1 MQHREAPER
10 IALRAGQVALFA
22 SDMHLGDDAPETA
35 DMFLALLDA
44 NAPQATH
51 LFLLGDVFEAWI
63 GDDGA
68 DAVSERVIARVA
80 ALAAAGLQVFVM
92 RGNRDFLLDVPM
104 DAPGASPPSDPS
116 PSPSAALRFAERI
129 GALMIED
136 PCTIDLFGR
145 TALLCHGDALCTDD
159 ADYQRFRALI
169 REPAWQHDFLARP
182 LEERIAI
189 GRDLRSRSEL
199 SKGSKAHYLMD
210 VNRTAT
216 ERAMREAR
224 ATLMIHGHTHRPA
237 LHRMDIDEAEALRW
251 VLPDWDAHAG
261 RGGMLRATRDGL
273 ETIGPWPAA

>member
-1 MQHREAPER
+1 MQQRETPEP
-10 IALRAGQVALFA
+10 IALRADQVALFA

-35 DMFLALLDA
+35 DLFLALLDA

-68 DAVSERVIARVA
+68 DAVSERVVTHIA
-80 ALAAAGLQVFVM
+80 ALADGGLQVFVM

-104 DAPGASPPSDPS
+104 DAPGAPPAPDPS
-116 PSPSAALRFAERI
+116 APIRFAARI
-129 GALMIED
+129 GARMIED
-136 PCTIDLFGR
+136 PCTIDLFGSI
-145 TALLCHGDALCTDD
+145 ALLCHGDALCTDD

-169 REPAWQHDFLARP
+169 REPAWQRDFLARP
-182 LEERIAI
+182 LEERTAI

-210 VNRTAT
+210 VNPAAT
-216 ERAMREAR
+216 ERAMREAG
-224 ATLMIHGHTHRPA
+224 ATLMIHGHTHRPS
-237 LHRMDIDEAEALRW
+237 LHRMDIDGTQALRW

-261 RGGMLRATRDGL
+261 RGGMLRATGHGL